1 MTADGTPPSVAV
13 VDTDVVPIIHNRD
26 RDERASYY
34 ETELAGRRLIV
45 SFQTLEEIRYGMFDR
60 GWGVKRRN
68 EMERHLD
75 QYEVAWPDGHAAT
88 ASAQLRAKCKAAGR
102 ELKQGDAWIAA
113 TTLVLGC
120 PLASDDSDF
129 REVPG
134 IEPAFVL
141 IRRPR

>member
-1 MTADGTPPSVAV
+1 MTADHAPPLAV
-13 VDTDVVPIIHNRD
+13 VDTDVVSIIHDRD

-34 ETELAGRRLIV
+34 EAELTGWRLIV

-60 GWGVKRRN
+60 GWGVRRRS
-68 EMERHLD
+68 EMERNLA
-75 QYEVAWPDGHAAT
+75 QYGIAWPDGHTAT
-88 ASAQLRAKCKAAGR
+88 ASARLRAKCKAAGR

-113 TTLVLGC
+113 TALALGC
-120 PLASDDSDF
+120 PLASDDNDF
-129 REVPG
+129 GEVPD

>member
-1 MTADGTPPSVAV
+1 MTADRTPPSAVV
-13 VDTDVVPIIHNRD
+13 VDTDVVSIIHNRD

-45 SFQTLEEIRYGMFDR
+45 SFQTLEEIQYGMFNSH
-60 GWGVKRRN
+60 WGVKRRN

-75 QYEVAWPDGHAAT
+75 QYEVAWPDGHTAT
-88 ASAQLRAKCKAAGR
+88 ASARLRAKCKAAGR

-113 TTLVLGC
+113 TALALDC
-120 PLASDDSDF
+120 PLASDDNDF
-129 REVPG
+129 KEVPG

>member
-1 MTADGTPPSVAV
+1 MTVDHAPPLVV
-13 VDTDVVPIIHNRD
+13 VDTDVVSIIHNKD
-26 RDERASYY
+26 RDERAPYY
-34 ETELAGRRLIV
+34 ETALAGRRLLV
-45 SFQTLEEIRYGMFDR
+45 SFQTLEEIRYGMLDR

-75 QYEVAWPDGHAAT
+75 QYEIAWPDRRTAT
-88 ASAQLRAKCKAAGR
+88 ASARLRAKCKAAGR

-113 TTLVLGC
+113 TALSLDC
-120 PLASDDSDF
+120 PLASDDNDF

-134 IEPAFVL
+134 IESGFVL